1 MKKRKHLRK
10 KLGGAITAHR
20 DKYGVKRVRHVGR
33 VYLNRHGEFMSANSK
48 ERCQGGSAAD
58 STTATKWT

>member
-10 KLGGAITAHR
+10 KMGGALTAHR

-33 VYLNRHGEFMSANSK
+33 LHLSRTGAFS
-48 ERCQGGSAAD
+48 
-58 STTATKWT
+58 